1 MRSFGFVTFVVGT
14 MLCGLSTRASAA
26 NWTLT
31 PCSPVAE
38 AREAARSV
46 ETNFYNQVRW
56 YDQNISLIDFQR
68 MIDQIEWSES
78 RGEFVTEKA
87 LPSTTIMGRV
97 RVTVSCGTNPG
108 TGQNELRPEI
118 SFEPPSSRK

>member
-14 MLCGLSTRASAA
+14 VLCGLPTRAPAA

-31 PCSPVAE
+31 PCSPVAK

-46 ETNFYNQVRW
+46 ETDFYNQVRW
-56 YDQNISLIDFQR
+56 YNQNISLIDFQR

-78 RGEFVTEKA
+78 RGEFVTEEA
-87 LPSTTIMGRV
+87 LPSTTIMGWV
-97 RVTVSCGTNPG
+97 RVTVSCGINQG

-118 SFEPPSSRK
+118 SFEPRNSSK